1 MDSISEFIVRPL
13 HIAFVSED
21 DSSYSGSWSGIPF
34 SMSSALVATG
44 AIVTRHTPV
53 RTPPPICLRSF
64 QRLIG
69 NRFSQW
75 TNRYSLPS
83 LKSLGRSTSSSV
95 NGEPHIDFVLSVHPD
110 PIAYAHISQPC
121 GFIGDCNF
129 ELLAKT
135 YPRFRSLNQVSLND
149 GSHMY
154 KAGLKRSTFC
164 ALASDWA
171 AADTRHR
178 YPEFASKVHVLP
190 FGANL
195 TSGWGAL
202 HVDHHI
208 ANKSFQPLRLLSVG
222 VDWKR
227 KGMTDTVGVL
237 LKLKEMGADVVL
249 DIVGCVPPKGFQIPP
264 GVTIHGQMR
273 QSVAGEVSHLRSLF
287 ERANIFI
294 LGSRAEC
301 FGIVFGEAASF
312 GVPSFG
318 VSSCG
323 IPSAVR
329 DGVTGRLFPERG
341 WQDAVA
347 KEIMVW
353 LKNPLLY
360 RSLAKGAWIDA
371 VGRLNWDVIAAQ
383 LINLIRENLNK
394 NP

>member
-1 MDSISEFIVRPL
+1 
-13 HIAFVSED
+13 
-21 DSSYSGSWSGIPF
+21 
-34 SMSSALVATG
+34 MSAALVATG

-53 RTPPPICLRSF
+53 RGTAPICLRTIE
-64 QRLIG
+64 RLIS
-69 NRFSQW
+69 NRFAQW
-75 TNRYSLPS
+75 TSRYSLPS
-83 LKSLGRSTSSSV
+83 LKSLGRSTSASV

-110 PIAYAHISQPC
+110 PIAYAPILQPC
-121 GFIGDCNF
+121 GFVGDCSF
-129 ELLAKT
+129 DLLAKT
-135 YPRFRSLNQVSLND
+135 YPRFRSLNQGSLND
-149 GSHMY
+149 GSQMY

-171 AADTRHR
+171 ACDTRRR
-178 YPEFASKVHVLP
+178 YPELASKVHVLP

-195 TSGWGAL
+195 TSGWDAP

-208 ANKSFQPLRLLSVG
+208 ANKSLQPLRLLSVG

-237 LKLKEMGADVVL
+237 LKLKEMGVDVIL
-249 DIVGCVPPKGFQIPP
+249 DIVGCDPPEGFDIPP
-264 GVTIHGQMR
+264 GVTIHGRMR

-287 ERANIFI
+287 ERAHIFV

-312 GVPSFG
+312 GLPSIG

-341 WQDAVA
+341 WQDAVTT
-347 KEIMVW
+347 EIKIW
-353 LKNPLLY
+353 LENPLLY
-360 RSLAKGAWIDA
+360 RSLAKGAWTDS
-371 VGRLNWDVIAAQ
+371 VERLNWDVIAGQ
-383 LINLIRENLNK
+383 LIELIRESLNK